1 MPGTAVAVASPD
13 RRGATALAPVAAP
26 VAAPAP
32 ATGAGAAAAAAA
44 EPPQTAIPAIAAGAA
59 VAAPVAGASTEA
71 PPAATAAAGGGGFW
85 VQLGAFA
92 RHEGA
97 LDLRAQLARELA
109 WLEHALTVRSDR
121 RLYRVQAGPF
131 PTRAEAH
138 GIAERVRGALQ
149 TLQPL
154 VVPPR

>member
-1 MPGTAVAVASPD
+1 MPAAGPAVGAL
-13 RRGATALAPVAAP
+13 RGGPPLP
-26 VAAPAP
+26 
-32 ATGAGAAAAAAA
+32 AAAAAPAA
-44 EPPQTAIPAIAAGAA
+44 ASPAT
-59 VAAPVAGASTEA
+59 PSS
-71 PPAATAAAGGGGFW
+71 AATAAADPPAPRGGGFW

-109 WLEHALTVRSDR
+109 WLEHALTVRGDR

-131 PTRAEAH
+131 RTQAEAH
-138 GIAERVRGALQ
+138 GIAERIRATLQ

-154 VVPPR
+154 VLPPR